1 MLREIDDLRNQERL
15 AVAEYA
21 VLKVCVCSPLN
32 ADASCAVSHTSS
44 VAACGSSERAISCAQ
59 NTHTEAGLGRAPG
72 GHSCHSGAKQALQ
85 PPQFCGPRYSV
96 APRVCTLVL
105 AHARGACSD
114 FRFINGF
121 EVPESIMRFA
131 HKPKS
136 TACVM
141 ASLAV
146 RRLVPALTVLLY
158 VPRDAATQLKG
169 LILKGR
175 KYTQNRAADLV
186 AARK

>member
-21 VLKVCVCSPLN
+21 VLKVCVLSVERRIVRFLTHQLCCCVWFLRKSDQL
-32 ADASCAVSHTSS
+32 CAEHTHRGRTGTSS
-44 VAACGSSERAISCAQ
+44 WRTFLSFRSQASTAATTVLWTQVQRRTTCMHACARV
-59 NTHTEAGLGRAPG
+59 HT
-72 GHSCHSGAKQALQ
+72 
-85 PPQFCGPRYSV
+85 
-96 APRVCTLVL
+96 
-105 AHARGACSD
+105 RGACSD

>member
-1 MLREIDDLRNQERL
+1 
-15 AVAEYA
+15 
-21 VLKVCVCSPLN
+21 
-32 ADASCAVSHTSS
+32 
-44 VAACGSSERAISCAQ
+44 
-59 NTHTEAGLGRAPG
+59 
-72 GHSCHSGAKQALQ
+72 
-85 PPQFCGPRYSV
+85 
-96 APRVCTLVL
+96 
-105 AHARGACSD
+105 
-114 FRFINGF
+114 
-121 EVPESIMRFA
+121 MRFA